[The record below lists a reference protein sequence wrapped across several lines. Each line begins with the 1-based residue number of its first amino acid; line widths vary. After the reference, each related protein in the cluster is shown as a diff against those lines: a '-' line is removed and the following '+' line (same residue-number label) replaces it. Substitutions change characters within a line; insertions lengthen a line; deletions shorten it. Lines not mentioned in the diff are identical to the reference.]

1 MDGAYNRSVASL
13 VDIKG
18 HNTKGGKL
26 AAAVITKLWRQLFT
40 LKADNIA
47 KYTDLAST
55 NLLYVCKLNISADRK

>member
-26 AAAVITKLWRQLFT
+26 AAAVMTKLWRQLFT
-40 LKADNIA
+40 LKADNSKI
-47 KYTDLAST
+47 YRLS
-55 NLLYVCKLNISADRK
+55 